1 MAPSPR
7 DEIERLIAAWHAA
20 GAAKELFEALRD
32 PMRRAAR
39 RGIRRILAETP
50 DDGDVDDV
58 VFKAF
63 TEFLDKD
70 PSGIRKSPTGFACTI
85 ADRRGRDRARSIIRE
100 REQIQGNAW
109 QIDQMVITESDEAA
123 AAERERLFRY
133 ASECMEHLTSEQRD
147 VIERTVQRQES
158 LSDWVAAR
166 GTSYEAGRRLR
177 ERGLTALRRCID
189 GTLERERGKSDG

>member
-50 DDGDVDDV
+50 DEGDVDDV

-63 TEFLDKD
+63 PEFIDKD
-70 PSGIRKSPTGFACTI
+70 PSDIRRSPTRSACTI
-85 ADRRGRDRARSIIRE
+85 PDRPG
-100 REQIQGNAW
+100 REQA
-109 QIDQMVITESDEAA
+109 TS
-123 AAERERLFRY
+123 
-133 ASECMEHLTSEQRD
+133 AS
-147 VIERTVQRQES
+147 
-158 LSDWVAAR
+158 
-166 GTSYEAGRRLR
+166 RRR
-177 ERGLTALRRCID
+177 KQNQATN
-189 GTLERERGKSDG
+189 

>member
-1 MAPSPR
+1 MAPSPS
-7 DEIERLIAAWHAA
+7 DEIEGLIAAWHAA

-50 DDGDVDDV
+50 DEGDVDDV

-63 TEFLDKD
+63 IEFLDKD
-70 PSGIRKSPTGFACTI
+70 PSGIRASPTGFACTI

-100 REQIQGNAW
+100 RERIQGNAW
-109 QIDQMVITESDEAA
+109 KIDQMFVTESDVAE

-133 ASECMEHLTSEQRD
+133 ASECIEHLTPEQRD

-177 ERGLTALRRCID
+177 ERGLAALRRCID
-189 GTLERERGKSDG
+189 GKSEREKGRSDG

>member
-50 DDGDVDDV
+50 DEGDVDDV

-70 PSGIRKSPTGFACTI
+70 PSDIRRSPTGFACTI

-100 REQIQGNAW
+100 R
-109 QIDQMVITESDEAA
+109 
-123 AAERERLFRY
+123 
-133 ASECMEHLTSEQRD
+133 SEEHTSELQ
-147 VIERTVQRQES
+147 S
-158 LSDWVAAR
+158 LMR
-166 GTSYEAGRRLR
+166 ISYAVF
-177 ERGLTALRRCID
+177 
-189 GTLERERGKSDG
+189 